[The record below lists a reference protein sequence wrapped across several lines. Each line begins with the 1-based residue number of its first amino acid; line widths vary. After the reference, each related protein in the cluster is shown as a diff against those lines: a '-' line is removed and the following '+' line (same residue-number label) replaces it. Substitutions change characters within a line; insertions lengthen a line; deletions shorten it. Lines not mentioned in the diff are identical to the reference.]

1 MSTAVSPL
9 VRPEYEHRLEPFT
22 ELPVER
28 NLPMAARL
36 WSHGGL
42 RKSLILA
49 VLAAGFA
56 TGLASLDAGTV
67 RLAAG
72 ALLAFL
78 ALCHLPRRRA
88 GSLLVRLRGP
98 LRRVALA
105 AWSFA
110 MSIGHAAGLMLV
122 PALVATCSSA
132 HRFAG
137 AGGPATIAALVG
149 VHTLAM
155 LATSGLL
162 TLLGDRV
169 ARRFLDAG
177 GERGTETRRRS
188 D

>member
-1 MSTAVSPL
+1 
-9 VRPEYEHRLEPFT
+9 
-22 ELPVER
+22 
-28 NLPMAARL
+28 
-36 WSHGGL
+36 
-42 RKSLILA
+42 
-49 VLAAGFA
+49 
-56 TGLASLDAGTV
+56 
-67 RLAAG
+67 